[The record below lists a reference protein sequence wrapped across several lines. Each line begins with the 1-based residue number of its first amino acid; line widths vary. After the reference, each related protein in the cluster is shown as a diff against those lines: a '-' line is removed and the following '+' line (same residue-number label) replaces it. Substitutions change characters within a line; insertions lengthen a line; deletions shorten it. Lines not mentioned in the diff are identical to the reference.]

1 MRSLDRAVATARDP
15 GLELLRR
22 EVAAYPTVQRLGA
35 PARHEPP
42 ASDALLVPFTVRS
55 PIGRLSMF
63 TTLTTFG
70 TPRDVSLEELCV
82 ELFYPVDAETERL
95 LRAAT

>member
-1 MRSLDRAVATARDP
+1 M
-15 GLELLRR
+15 
-22 EVAAYPTVQRLGA
+22 
-35 PARHEPP
+35 
-42 ASDALLVPFTVRS
+42 PFTVRS